1 MNIFEKLMNI
11 QNELKAP
18 KNQWNE
24 FGKYKYRNC
33 EDILEAV
40 KPICKKYNM
49 ALIVEDEIVMIG
61 ERYYVRATATIYDC
75 NTTENQ
81 SCLFA
86 TAYAREEESKKG
98 MDGSQVTGA
107 SSSYA
112 RKYALNGLFNIDDTK
127 DSDSTNT
134 GESGKSGG
142 EEPRKYE
149 SREQPPAR
157 NSTPQPTATPARNEQ
172 GGRMTVE
179 EALNYSL
186 RSGKHAGKKF
196 RDVPIDYLKW
206 CAENMSG
213 TGKLAAQ
220 IVVNYAEKS
229 SNGNNGQM
237 SVYDDDGDNPF

>member
-11 QNELKAP
+11 QSELKAP

-40 KPICKKYNM
+40 KPLCKKYK
-49 ALIVEDEIVMIG
+49 ATLILDDEIVMIG
-61 ERYYVRATATIYDC
+61 ERYYVKATATIYDC
-75 NTTENQ
+75 DTVEIQ
-81 SCLFA
+81 KCLYA

-98 MDGSQVTGA
+98 MDGSQVTGS

-112 RKYALNGLFNIDDTK
+112 RKYALNGLFDIDDTK

-142 EEPRKYE
+142 GEPRKV
-149 SREQPPAR
+149 EQHG
-157 NSTPQPTATPARNEQ
+157 QTPARNRMPQPTGAPARNGQ
-172 GGRMTVE
+172 GGGVMTID
-179 EALNYSL
+179 EALDYSL
-186 RSGKHAGKKF
+186 RAGKHAGKKF

-213 TGKLAAQ
+213 TGQLAAK
-220 IVVNYAEKS
+220 IVVEYAE
-229 SNGNNGQM
+229 NHGQM
-237 SVYDDDGDNPF
+237 SVFDDDGNIPF